1 MSAPEREPAESG
13 RVGSRPVQS
22 GRVRRRL
29 TPTFAPTRD
38 RARGW
43 RKKGGPWAVAALDSL
58 TPSGSHL
65 AVVDG
70 ALRLGGDDVER
81 FVSELAVGMRA
92 SGVRRH
98 DLVAWQ
104 LPNSAVSLLL
114 FWACWRIGAVAAPL
128 HRRMGSAEV
137 QAALAQVD
145 PDVVVSAADL
155 PASGLPG
162 ALVLGPGGS
171 GGPAGQHSP
180 GGLEELVA
188 LFAGAQGRR
197 GGAGGAGER
206 AAGPSSSDMAVV
218 LFTSGSSGV
227 PKAVLHSHRG
237 LAYKGRLMAR
247 VHGLEKGDAVL
258 APAPL
263 AHVSGLL
270 NGVLI
275 SAAVEGPCVLLD
287 PWEPAEGL
295 RLLDAERIA
304 FVGAPPIFFSQMADL
319 SGFSR
324 ERVRALRLI
333 STGGASVSPAFV
345 DSTADSYG
353 CRVKR
358 TYGSTEAPTITTSG
372 PGDPYERAR
381 DTDGH
386 PVGQAEISVR
396 DAETGSTVRTSDQ
409 VGELW
414 IRGPEMFAGYADA
427 RLTGAVIA
435 RPGGWYRSGD
445 LGSVDSEGWLRVTG
459 RLSDTIIRAGEN
471 ISASEVEAV
480 LEAHPSV
487 RNAVA
492 VPVADPQLGERVA
505 AIVVT
510 IAPFDLEACR
520 EWFALRGIT
529 RFKTPE
535 LVIAIDSIP
544 TLAAGK
550 PDRASLR
557 KMAERIARGA
567 DG

>member
-1 MSAPEREPAESG
+1 
-13 RVGSRPVQS
+13 
-22 GRVRRRL
+22 
-29 TPTFAPTRD
+29 
-38 RARGW
+38 
-43 RKKGGPWAVAALDSL
+43 
-58 TPSGSHL
+58 
-65 AVVDG
+65 VDG
-70 ALRLGGDDVER
+70 SLRLDAD
-81 FVSELAVGMRA
+81 AVGRLVGDLATGMLA
-92 SGVRRH
+92 SGVRRY
-98 DLVAWQ
+98 DVVAWQ
-104 LPNSAVSLLL
+104 LPNSAGALLL

-128 HRRMGSAEV
+128 HRRLGAAEV
-137 QAALAQVD
+137 EGALSQVD
-145 PDVVVSAADL
+145 PAVIISGADL
-155 PASGLPG
+155 PASGLSG
-162 ALVLGPGGS
+162 ARVLDVQSGS
-171 GGPAGQHSP
+171 DPNG
-180 GGLEELVA
+180 LVA
-188 LFAGAQGRR
+188 LFAGRGVGR
-197 GGAGGAGER
+197 GGAGRGGGVGSGAGR
-206 AAGPSSSDMAVV
+206 GGGVGSGGVGRGGRVSSAGVLRGAGAGPTSSDIGVV

-247 VHGLEKGDAVL
+247 VHGLEKGAAVL

-287 PWEPAEGL
+287 PWDPEEGL
-295 RLLDAERIA
+295 RLLEDERIA
-304 FVGAPPIFFSQMADL
+304 FMGAPPIFFSQMAGL
-319 SGFSR
+319 PGFSR

-358 TYGSTEAPTITTSG
+358 TYGSTEAPTITTSR
-372 PGDPYERAR
+372 PTDPYERAR

-386 PVGQAEISVR
+386 PVGEAEISVR
-396 DAETGSTVRTSDQ
+396 DSTSGARMRPDQ

-427 RLTGAVIA
+427 ALTAEAIA

-445 LGSVDSEGWLRVTG
+445 LGSLDADGWLRVTG

-480 LEAHPSV
+480 LEAHPAV

-492 VPVADPQLGERVA
+492 VPVADPQVGERVA

-510 IAPFDLEACR
+510 TGPFDLEECR
-520 EWFALRGIT
+520 DWFSKRGIT

-535 LVIAIDSIP
+535 LVIAIDSMP

-550 PDRASLR
+550 PDRAGLR

-567 DG
+567 EG

>member
-1 MSAPEREPAESG
+1 
-13 RVGSRPVQS
+13 V
-22 GRVRRRL
+22 
-29 TPTFAPTRD
+29 
-38 RARGW
+38 
-43 RKKGGPWAVAALDSL
+43 
-58 TPSGSHL
+58 
-65 AVVDG
+65 
-70 ALRLGGDDVER
+70 
-81 FVSELAVGMRA
+81 
-92 SGVRRH
+92 
-98 DLVAWQ
+98 
-104 LPNSAVSLLL
+104 
-114 FWACWRIGAVAAPL
+114 
-128 HRRMGSAEV
+128 AEV
-137 QAALAQVD
+137 QGALGQVG
-145 PDVVVSAADL
+145 PTVIISAADL
-155 PASGLPG
+155 PAADIAASGLPG
-162 ALVLGPGGS
+162 ALVLEPGAGPEMLIS
-171 GGPAGQHSP
+171 
-180 GGLEELVA
+180 
-188 LFAGAQGRR
+188 LFAGARV
-197 GGAGGAGER
+197 GGAGELR
-206 AAGPSSSDMAVV
+206 VQRGSAGPSSSDIGVV

-227 PKAVLHSHRG
+227 PKAALHSHRG
-237 LAYKGRLMAR
+237 LLYKARLMAQ
-247 VHGLEKGDAVL
+247 VHGLERGAAVL

-287 PWEPAEGL
+287 PWDPQEGL
-295 RLLDAERIA
+295 RLLDAEQVA
-304 FVGAPPIFFSQMADL
+304 FMGAPPIFFSQMAGL

-324 ERVRALRLI
+324 ERVRSLKLI

-345 DSTADSYG
+345 DSTADSFG

-372 PGDPYERAR
+372 PSDSYERAR

-386 PVGQAEISVR
+386 PVGDAEISVR
-396 DAETGSTVRTSDQ
+396 EASTGRRLDPDRI
-409 VGELW
+409 GELW

-427 RLTGAVIA
+427 ALTDVAIA

-445 LGSVDSEGWLRVTG
+445 LGSLNSEGWLRVTG

-480 LEAHPSV
+480 LEAHPSI

-492 VPVADPQLGERVA
+492 VPVADPQVGERVA

-510 IAPFDLEACR
+510 TAPFDLEACR

-535 LVIAIDSIP
+535 LVIAIDSMP

-550 PDRASLR
+550 PDRAGLR
-557 KMAERIARGA
+557 MMAERISRGA

>member
-1 MSAPEREPAESG
+1 
-13 RVGSRPVQS
+13 
-22 GRVRRRL
+22 
-29 TPTFAPTRD
+29 
-38 RARGW
+38 
-43 RKKGGPWAVAALDSL
+43 
-58 TPSGSHL
+58 
-65 AVVDG
+65 VVDG
-70 ALRLGGDDVER
+70 DLRLSGDDVGR
-81 FVSELAVGMRA
+81 IVGDLAARMSA
-92 SGVRRH
+92 SGIRRH
-98 DLVAWQ
+98 DVVAWQ
-104 LPNSAVSLLL
+104 LPNCASALLL
-114 FWACWRIGAVAAPL
+114 FWACWRIGAVAAPV

-137 QAALAQVD
+137 AGALGQVG
-145 PDVVVSAADL
+145 PRVVVAADEL

-162 ALVLGPGGS
+162 ALVITGPAKPDKLLALFGGGAAAATAAGAS
-171 GGPAGQHSP
+171 GGP
-180 GGLEELVA
+180 L
-188 LFAGAQGRR
+188 
-197 GGAGGAGER
+197 
-206 AAGPSSSDMAVV
+206 SSDIGVV

-237 LAYKGRLMAR
+237 LAYKAMLMAR
-247 VHGLEKGDAVL
+247 VHGLERGDAVL

-275 SAAVEGPCVLLD
+275 SAAVAGPCVLLD
-287 PWEPAEGL
+287 PWDPEQGL
-295 RLLDAERIA
+295 GLLETEHIA
-304 FVGAPPIFFSQMADL
+304 FMGAPPIFFSQMTGL
-319 SGFSR
+319 SGFSQ

-345 DSTADSYG
+345 ESTVESYG

-372 PGDPYERAR
+372 PTDPYERAR

-386 PVGQAEISVR
+386 PVGAAQMSVR
-396 DAETGSTVRTSDQ
+396 DPTTSAQ
-409 VGELW
+409 LAPGEVGELW
-414 IRGPEMFAGYADA
+414 IRGPEMFAGYADVE
-427 RLTGAVIA
+427 LTDAAIV

-445 LGSVDSEGWLRVTG
+445 LGSLDEEGWLRVTG

-492 VPVADPQLGERVA
+492 VPVSDPQVGERVA
-505 AIVVT
+505 AVVVT
-510 IAPFDLEACR
+510 SGPFDLEACR

-535 LVIAIDSIP
+535 LVIAIDSMP

-550 PDRASLR
+550 PDRAELR
-557 KMAERIARGA
+557 KMAERVARGA
-567 DG
+567 DA

>member
-1 MSAPEREPAESG
+1 LGTLA
-13 RVGSRPVQS
+13 
-22 GRVRRRL
+22 
-29 TPTFAPTRD
+29 
-38 RARGW
+38 
-43 RKKGGPWAVAALDSL
+43 
-58 TPSGSHL
+58 PSGSHL
-65 AVVDG
+65 AVIDG
-70 ALRLGGDDVER
+70 SLRLDADAVER
-81 FVSELAVGMRA
+81 LVGDLAKGMLT
-92 SGVRRH
+92 SGVRRY
-98 DLVAWQ
+98 DVVAWQ
-104 LPNSAVSLLL
+104 LPNSAAALLL

-128 HRRMGSAEV
+128 HRRLGASEV
-137 QAALAQVD
+137 EGALSQVD
-145 PDVVVSAADL
+145 PAVIISAADL
-155 PASGLPG
+155 PASGLSG
-162 ALVLGPGGS
+162 ARVLDMQSGPEG
-171 GGPAGQHSP
+171 
-180 GGLEELVA
+180 LVA
-188 LFAGAQGRR
+188 LFAGGEGG
-197 GGAGGAGER
+197 GGAADGGVGRGEGGGR
-206 AAGPSSSDMAVV
+206 SAVRRDGASEHGAGPSSSDIGVV

-237 LAYKGRLMAR
+237 LAYKGRMMAR
-247 VHGLEKGDAVL
+247 VHGLEKGAAVL

-287 PWEPAEGL
+287 PWDPEEGL
-295 RLLDAERIA
+295 RLLEAEGIA
-304 FVGAPPIFFSQMADL
+304 FMGAPPIFFSQMAGL

-372 PGDPYERAR
+372 PNDPYERAR
-381 DTDGH
+381 DTDGY
-386 PVGQAEISVR
+386 PVGDAEISVR
-396 DAETGSTVRTSDQ
+396 DATTGGRMGPDQ

-427 RLTGAVIA
+427 ELTAAAIA

-445 LGSVDSEGWLRVTG
+445 LGSLDAEGWLRVTG

-480 LEAHPSV
+480 LEAHPAI

-492 VPVADPQLGERVA
+492 VPVADPQVGERVA

-510 IAPFDLEACR
+510 TAPFDLEECR
-520 EWFALRGIT
+520 NWFAQRGIT

-535 LVIAIDSIP
+535 LVIAIDSMP
-544 TLAAGK
+544 TLPAGK
-550 PDRASLR
+550 PDRAGLR
-557 KMAERIARGA
+557 KMAERIARGTE
-567 DG
+567 G